1 MMFGEK
7 FRKFIN
13 KYLFFSFS
21 STINAFY
28 ISIILLFVLITG
40 GVTYQLAKQQ
50 IEENT
55 YRNMNDTVLQTSN
68 YLEFVFSDVF
78 EQLVLLSNHQHLA
91 ELLRD
96 GAQDVSPSVY
106 IALDN
111 EIKNVYHRYP
121 SIIEAVYL
129 DIDFG
134 EVSLH
139 HGTDEVNPLFTYKSY
154 FDRYKGSR
162 ESFYWKNAH
171 LNNMSFE
178 SYKAMSVFKLLVD
191 ENTSTKG
198 ILLITFR
205 TDFIENVLNKAF
217 IGEEGYLTLVSP
229 DGSLFETGK
238 VSNETDVDDAML
250 KALTNVDDPEGQ
262 VTFKNADG
270 KNYKA
275 IYNTIGI
282 NKWRVVSVF
291 PESQILEVMN
301 NMKYFM
307 TIFLIVVIMMA
318 VFIVNFVGKYI
329 SNPIKKLAREMKSA
343 DKELLQ
349 TTEGIAVPK
358 EMEILYSSFNEQME
372 RNLALLQQIK
382 LEQRE
387 KRQLEVAII
396 QAQVNPHF
404 LYNTLYSIKGL
415 CDMGLNE
422 DASEMISALSS
433 FFRISIS
440 RGNEIISIE
449 EEIAHIKSYLY
460 IMEMR
465 YGDDFT
471 YTLNVEEETLSNQII
486 KLTLQPLIE
495 NAIYHGVKLNRKQG
509 FINLHV
515 YQSAEKIH
523 LEVEDNGLG
532 IESEKL
538 SKIIEE
544 INAPYGEAAREVT
557 GIGLRSVSERLK
569 GYFGNESEVII
580 ESVIG
585 QGTKITIIIPSI
597 KEGNGEYEQNNH
609 R

>member
-7 FRKFIN
+7 IRKLIN

-40 GVTYQLAKQQ
+40 GVSYQLAKQQ

-78 EQLVLLSNHQHLA
+78 EQLVLLSNHQHVA
-91 ELLRD
+91 ELLRE
-96 GAQDVSPSVY
+96 GVEDVDPTVY
-106 IALDN
+106 IELDN
-111 EIKNVYHRYP
+111 EIKSIYHRYP
-121 SIIEAVYL
+121 SIIESVYL

-134 EVSLH
+134 EVTFN
-139 HGTDEVNPLFTYKSY
+139 HGSDEVNRLFTYKSY
-154 FDRYKGSR
+154 FDKYKGSR

-171 LNNMSFE
+171 LNNLSFE
-178 SYKAMSVFKLLVD
+178 EYKAMSVFKLLID
-191 ENTSTKG
+191 DNTSTKG
-198 ILLITFR
+198 ILLITLR
-205 TDFIENVLNKAF
+205 TDFIENVLSKPH
-217 IGEEGYLTLVSP
+217 IGEEGFFTLVSP
-229 DGSLFETGK
+229 DGSLFKTER
-238 VSNETDVDDAML
+238 ML
-250 KALTNVDDPEGQ
+250 PDESLEEDMLRALTNTGDSEGQ
-262 VTFKNADG
+262 VTFENADG
-270 KNYKA
+270 KTYHANYH
-275 IYNTIGI
+275 TIGI
-282 NKWRVVSVF
+282 NKWKVVSVF
-291 PESQILEVMN
+291 PESQLLEVMSH
-301 NMKYFM
+301 MKYFM
-307 TIFLIVVIMMA
+307 TIFLIAVIVMAIFVV
-318 VFIVNFVGKYI
+318 NLVGKYI
-329 SNPIKKLAREMKSA
+329 SNPIKKLAGEMKTT

-372 RNLALLQQIK
+372 RNMALLQQIK

-465 YGDDFT
+465 YGDNFT

-509 FINLHV
+509 FINVHV
-515 YQSAEKIH
+515 YQSSEKIH

-532 IESEKL
+532 IEAEKL
-538 SKIIEE
+538 SKIIAE
-544 INAPYGEAAREVT
+544 INAPYSKTAREVT

-569 GYFGNESEVII
+569 GYFGSESELII

-585 QGTKITIIIPSI
+585 QGTKITIMIPSV
-597 KEGNGEYEQNNH
+597 KEGNGEYEQDNY